1 MKTNKQ
7 DAQKIVKMPARCRK
21 SDSKSVTLPLT
32 DSDEIGGK
40 DQAIL
45 LKLTLDSNKPVAE
58 LASELGLPRTTVQ
71 ERIKKLVQRGV
82 IKKFTVQTDYSR
94 IGKPVTS
101 FILVSFLAGSGV
113 SQKEAAQKIAE
124 IPDIYEVH
132 VISGEWDI
140 IAKARGASIQSIG
153 ELVLDRIRNV
163 KGVERTL
170 TCTSFVAIKET
181 V

>member
-1 MKTNKQ
+1 ME
-7 DAQKIVKMPARCRK
+7 D
-21 SDSKSVTLPLT
+21 
-32 DSDEIGGK
+32 K
-40 DQAIL
+40 DNAIL
-45 LKLTLDSNKPVAE
+45 TKLRLDSGKSISE
-58 LASELGLPRTTVQ
+58 IASDLGMPRTTVQ
-71 ERIKKLVQRGV
+71 ERVKKLAKDGV
-82 IKKFTVQTDYSR
+82 IRKFTVQIDYSK
-94 IGKPVTS
+94 IGKPVTA

-113 SQKEAAQKIAE
+113 SQKEAAQKISE

-132 VISGEWDI
+132 VISGDWDI
-140 IAKARGASIQSIG
+140 IAKARGESIQSIG

>member
-7 DAQKIVKMPARCRK
+7 DAQNNVKMPPRCRK
-21 SDSKSVTLPLT
+21 TDAKSVNLP
-32 DSDEIGGK
+32 DVESEWMEEK

-45 LKLTLDSNKPVAE
+45 LKLRLDSSRPVAE
-58 LASELGLPRTTVQ
+58 LATELGLPRTTVQ

-82 IKKFTVQTDYSR
+82 IKKFTVQTEYSR

-132 VISGEWDI
+132 VISGDWDI

>member
-1 MKTNKQ
+1 ME
-7 DAQKIVKMPARCRK
+7 D
-21 SDSKSVTLPLT
+21 
-32 DSDEIGGK
+32 K
-40 DQAIL
+40 DIAIL
-45 LKLTLDSNKPVAE
+45 IKLRLDSGRSISE
-58 LASELGLPRTTVQ
+58 IASDLGMPRTTVQ
-71 ERIKKLVQRGV
+71 ERVKKLTKDGV
-82 IKKFTVQTDYSR
+82 IKKFTVQIDYSKT
-94 IGKPVTS
+94 GKPVTA

-124 IPDIYEVH
+124 IPDIFEVH
-132 VISGEWDI
+132 VISGDWDI
-140 IAKARGASIQSIG
+140 IAKARGESIQSIG